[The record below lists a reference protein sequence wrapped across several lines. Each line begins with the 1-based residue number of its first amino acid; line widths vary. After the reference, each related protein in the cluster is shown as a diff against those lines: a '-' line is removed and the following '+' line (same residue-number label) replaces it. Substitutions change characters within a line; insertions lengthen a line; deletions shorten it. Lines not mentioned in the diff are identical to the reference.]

1 MSLPKVSVLLPV
13 YNTPEQSLRECIDG
27 ILKQTFSDFELI
39 IVNDCSSDKNVEKVI
54 RTYTDPRIRYYEN
67 GKNLG
72 ISDTRNK
79 LIELATAEYL
89 AIHDHD
95 DISLPQRFEKQ
106 VAYLDEHP
114 NVGLISCQVEIFPKL
129 SYPQN
134 PIESHDI
141 KLEMVGH
148 CCMFH
153 SACMIRKSVLDEN
166 NLRYES
172 QYTPAEDYALF
183 CRLLKKTD
191 FYNLPEILFR
201 YRDDGKNTSHTQNSK
216 MFYSTC
222 AIKAF
227 TTVEAPDLVEEFE
240 IRSIKIKKYRLFGF
254 LPILK
259 IVDFDFESKILL
271 FGKIPLLTV
280 KKFKKFTKK
289 IQLND

>member
-1 MSLPKVSVLLPV
+1 MTSPAVSVLLPV

-27 ILKQTFSDFELI
+27 ILNQTFSDFELI
-39 IVNDCSSDKNVEKVI
+39 IVNDCSPDENVEKVVKS
-54 RTYTDPRIRYYEN
+54 YTDKRIRYYKNE
-67 GKNLG
+67 KNLG
-72 ISDTRNK
+72 ISDTRNR
-79 LIELATAEYL
+79 LLELAKGKYL
-89 AIHDHD
+89 AVHDHD

-106 VAYLDEHP
+106 VAYLNEHP
-114 NVGLISCQVEIFPKL
+114 NTGLVSCQVEIFPKL

-134 PIESHDI
+134 PVENHDI
-141 KLEMVGH
+141 KLEMIGH

-172 QYTPAEDYALF
+172 QFTPAEDYALY

-201 YRDDGKNTSHTQNSK
+201 YRDDGKNTSYSQDNK

-227 TTVEAPDLVEEFE
+227 TKIEAPDLVAEFDA
-240 IRSIKIKKYRLFGF
+240 RSIKIRKYRLFGF
-254 LPILK
+254 FPILK
-259 IVDFDFESKILL
+259 IIDFDFESKFLL

-280 KKFKKFTKK
+280 KKFQKFTKK
-289 IQLND
+289 IHLNA